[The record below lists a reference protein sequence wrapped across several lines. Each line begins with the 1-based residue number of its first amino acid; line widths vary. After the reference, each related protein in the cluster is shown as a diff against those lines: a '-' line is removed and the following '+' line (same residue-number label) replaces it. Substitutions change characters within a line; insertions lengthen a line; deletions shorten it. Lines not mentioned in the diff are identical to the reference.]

1 LAGINLRPTFTCTE
15 DRFWSKVDK
24 SGGPDACWPWI
35 AGKQQQGYGVFSRD
49 GKSANAHR
57 VAFDLANGPI
67 PAGLFVCHTC
77 DNPPCCNPAHLFSGT
92 HSDNMRDKVAKGRNN
107 SRPPL
112 LVGAQI
118 WTARLTEADVR
129 EIRRLRQAGWQF
141 NDLAEEYAVSLNTVR
156 RVVYR
161 ESWAHVV

>member
-1 LAGINLRPTFTCTE
+1 
-15 DRFWSKVDK
+15 
-24 SGGPDACWPWI
+24 
-35 AGKQQQGYGVFSRD
+35 
-49 GKSANAHR
+49 
-57 VAFDLANGPI
+57 
-67 PAGLFVCHTC
+67 
-77 DNPPCCNPAHLFSGT
+77 
-92 HSDNMRDKVAKGRNN
+92 MRDKVAKGRNN